1 MTVTRIE
8 VSDWDLVVAVR
19 RGDESAFEELFR
31 RYHGPIAAYV
41 GRMVRD
47 KARAEDL
54 AQDVFFS
61 ALRHL
66 RATDAEIDFK
76 PWIYEIARNATIDH
90 WRRASR
96 TEEVSVDNDDLLRP
110 SDRIRLVG
118 SPAPDSA
125 LINKERLIHL
135 QGAFDE
141 LGDLQARALVMRE
154 LDGKS
159 YREIAE
165 ELDVSRSAVES
176 TLVSARQRLEIEYA
190 DISEGRRCVSIR
202 AATARLAEGVGSS
215 RDEGRLGR
223 HARRCATCRQYAREM
238 GIEPLSTATR
248 LRRKV
253 GGLVG
258 LPFLEPAVERTAA
271 IVAAIVIAGA
281 GGAVV
286 AGVDPVFGGGGK
298 GDSDSKPADTGAGQ
312 DGASKSGA
320 EDPSRGASGES
331 GEGRLSRSEQAARRR
346 EARRN
351 GLRGNGAPGAGGSA
365 PQTGAGAPNGSGSPA
380 SGGRGGGLPG
390 VPNLPDTPNLPNTPN
405 LPDLP
410 DLPGGLPNL
419 PDTPNL
425 PNLPNTPNLPSTPSL
440 PGGAPS
446 LPSTPQL
453 PPTPPVQTP
462 QLPQAPPVTLPSLPQ
477 APLP

>member
-1 MTVTRIE
+1 MSRPSRSSSGAITDRSLRTWGAWCATR
-8 VSDWDLVVAVR
+8 
-19 RGDESAFEELFR
+19 
-31 RYHGPIAAYV
+31 
-41 GRMVRD
+41 
-47 KARAEDL
+47 RAPKISPRTPSSRP
-54 AQDVFFS
+54 FGIC
-61 ALRHL
+61 
-66 RATDAEIDFK
+66 ATPTAEIDFK
-76 PWIYEIARNATIDH
+76 PWIYEIARNAAIDH

-176 TLVSARQRLEIEYA
+176 TLLSARQRLEIEYA

-223 HARRCATCRQYAREM
+223 HARRCATCLRYAREM
-238 GIEPLSTATR
+238 GVEPLSTATR

-286 AGVDPVFGGGGK
+286 AGVDPVFGRRGQGRQRLE
-298 GDSDSKPADTGAGQ
+298 AG
-312 DGASKSGA
+312 
-320 EDPSRGASGES
+320 RG
-331 GEGRLSRSEQAARRR
+331 
-346 EARRN
+346 
-351 GLRGNGAPGAGGSA
+351 RGWAGWRVRV
-365 PQTGAGAPNGSGSPA
+365 
-380 SGGRGGGLPG
+380 GRGGSVARGKRR
-390 VPNLPDTPNLPNTPN
+390 VR
-405 LPDLP
+405 
-410 DLPGGLPNL
+410 
-419 PDTPNL
+419 
-425 PNLPNTPNLPSTPSL
+425 
-440 PGGAPS
+440 
-446 LPSTPQL
+446 
-453 PPTPPVQTP
+453 
-462 QLPQAPPVTLPSLPQ
+462 
-477 APLP
+477 

>member
-31 RYHGPIAAYV
+31 RYHGPIAGYV

-96 TEEVSVDNDDLLRP
+96 TEEVSVDHDDLLRP

-176 TLVSARQRLEIEYA
+176 TLLSARQRLEIEYA

-223 HARRCATCRQYAREM
+223 HARRCATCLRYAREM
-238 GIEPLSTATR
+238 GVEPLSTATR

-286 AGVDPVFGGGGK
+286 AGVDPVFGGGDK
-298 GDSDSKPADTGAGQ
+298 GDSNSKPADTGAAQ

-320 EDPSRGASGES
+320 EDRSRGARGES
-331 GEGRLSRSEQAARRR
+331 GEGRLSRSERAARRR

-351 GLRGNGAPGAGGSA
+351 GLRGGAPGAGAGT
-365 PQTGAGAPNGSGSPA
+365 PQTGAGAPNGSGSPL
-380 SGGRGGGLPG
+380 GGRGGGLPG
-390 VPNLPDTPNLPNTPN
+390 VPNLPGTPNLPNTPN

-410 DLPGGLPNL
+410 GGTPNL
-419 PDTPNL
+419 PD
-425 PNLPNTPNLPSTPSL
+425 TPNLPSTPSL

-446 LPSTPQL
+446 VPPTPQL

>member
-31 RYHGPIAAYV
+31 RYHGPIAGYV

-96 TEEVSVDNDDLLRP
+96 TEEVSVDHDDLLRP

-176 TLVSARQRLEIEYA
+176 MLLAARQRLEIEYA

-223 HARRCATCRQYAREM
+223 HARRCATCLRYAREM
-238 GIEPLSTATR
+238 GVEPLSTATR

-286 AGVDPVFGGGGK
+286 AGVDPVFGGGDK
-298 GDSDSKPADTGAGQ
+298 GDSNSKPADTGAAQ

-320 EDPSRGASGES
+320 EDRSRGARGES
-331 GEGRLSRSEQAARRR
+331 GEGRLSRSERAARRR

-351 GLRGNGAPGAGGSA
+351 GLRGGAPGAGAGT
-365 PQTGAGAPNGSGSPA
+365 PQTGAGAPNGSGSPL
-380 SGGRGGGLPG
+380 GGRGGGLPG
-390 VPNLPDTPNLPNTPN
+390 VPNLPGTPNLPNTPN

-410 DLPGGLPNL
+410 GGTPNL
-419 PDTPNL
+419 PD
-425 PNLPNTPNLPSTPSL
+425 TPNLPSTPSL

-446 LPSTPQL
+446 VPPTPQL